1 LDEVGAALLLDEVVW
16 PVEAVFVAIVV
27 DRVMFEVG
35 LEIVLV
41 LFKAVVVLLAA
52 GVELLV

>member
-1 LDEVGAALLLDEVVW
+1 
-16 PVEAVFVAIVV
+16 VEAVFVAMVV